1 MFKLKKFGKNMTL
14 YDSAH
19 SLYHELL
26 LQSYDELKKAI
37 SGHTFG
43 RNDCLR
49 LATIVCSNCY
59 HFREHLKEG
68 YGYDFSI
75 DYLRERC
82 EDYILA
88 RDITNLTKH
97 YKLTNYTPLI
107 SNPNDIY
114 EYLHITLYEDAKG
127 QYRHHQIKVS
137 VKLTTGVKKD
147 VLSIITNVLN
157 MWTEIL
163 VSQGILNKSI
173 YFNYINKIFFSRDEA
188 NKNLPLLK
196 IKQGVRSAPII
207 AFSQYDYESNTLKS
221 VDIKDFKMR
230 IYEKPN
236 NTIIDYSLDIKDK
249 TFTDFVELTDQEQG
263 ELIMLADDI
272 DIENFIEKIAKKYNI
287 YEKIRIN
294 AICTDKVK
302 QIKLIKTFFRIDEF
316 DDKIDIDFVIS
327 FPDID
332 MILEKK
338 YTLNLEEKTQ
348 FEYSKLIGLE
358 GQFLSKLA
366 EKYDIYNQI
375 FSDNLEIFITDDGIE
390 LGFSIHFD
398 KNDKWFKLVEA
409 NGQNKI

>member
-1 MFKLKKFGKNMTL
+1 MTL

-68 YGYDFSI
+68 YGYDFST
-75 DYLRERC
+75 DYLREKC

-97 YKLTNYTPLI
+97 YKLTRYTPLI
-107 SNPNDIY
+107 SSINDIY
-114 EYLHITLYEDAKG
+114 EHLHIILYEDDKG

-137 VKLTTGVKKD
+137 VKLITGVKKD
-147 VLSIITNVLN
+147 VLSIIVNVLN
-157 MWTEIL
+157 MWNEIL
-163 VSQGILNKSI
+163 VSQGILKQSI
-173 YFNYINKIFFSRDEA
+173 YFHYIDRIFFSRDEA
-188 NKNLPLLK
+188 NKSLPLLK
-196 IKQGVRSAPII
+196 IKQGVRCAPII

-221 VDIKDFKMR
+221 VDIKDFKMGF
-230 IYEKPN
+230 YEKSN

-263 ELIMLADDI
+263 EFIMLTDDI
-272 DIENFIEKIAKKYNI
+272 DIENYIKKIAEKYNI
-287 YEKIRIN
+287 YERIKVN
-294 AICTDKVK
+294 AICTDKAK
-302 QIKLIKTFFRIDEF
+302 QIKSIKTFFRIDQI
-316 DDKIDIDFVIS
+316 DDRIDVDFVIS
-327 FPDID
+327 FPDVD
-332 MILEKK
+332 VILEKK
-338 YTLNLEEKTQ
+338 YTLNPEEKIQ
-348 FEYSKLIGLE
+348 FGYSKLIGLE

-366 EKYDIYNQI
+366 EKYNIYNQI
-375 FSDNLEIFITDDGIE
+375 FSNNLDMFITKDGIE
-390 LGFSIHFD
+390 FGFYMNFD
-398 KNDKWFKLVEA
+398 KN
-409 NGQNKI
+409 NKQFRILQKK